1 MLSNK
6 LTKFIA
12 AGAAAVAVATGGLAI
27 ANSNSSNGTSGTA
40 TAAQTAPAQAG
51 PRAQTGASGQAGV
64 PAKGSGGAWAPAG
77 AGAFGQV
84 PKGWS
89 PGTGTIITG
98 AAADKAKT
106 SAIAANYSG
115 TVNRVLKLSDGSYV
129 VHLIGTQG
137 VHHVFVNTDFK
148 VVGAE

>member
-1 MLSNK
+1 MSSNK
-6 LTKFIA
+6 VTKSIA
-12 AGAAAVAVATGGLAI
+12 AGAAAVAVAVGGVAI

-40 TAAQTAPAQAG
+40 TAAQTAPAQ
-51 PRAQTGASGQAGV
+51 TGV

-98 AAADKAKT
+98 AAADQAKA
-106 SAIAANYSG
+106 AAVAANYSG

-129 VHLIGTQG
+129 VHLIGTRG
-137 VHHVFVNTDFK
+137 VHHVFVNTAFK